1 MKQLRPGDILDNFQI
16 VEHVQSGGVANVYTA
31 KDVVYQDIVVLKVPH
46 EHILSQP
53 SLLYHHQNETNI
65 SHHLDHP
72 FIVRYLHRLKTHP
85 YLILE
90 YIDGTTL
97 RQQIDERGTISL
109 TETLMLCQQVAEA
122 LHYLHSQRVIHL
134 DLKPDNILI
143 TQSNNVKIIDF
154 GIARQLGTEDL
165 LSKDFKEPEGSAY
178 YISPEQLCGNRSCC
192 QSDIYSF
199 GIVVYEMLT
208 GNLPYP
214 KSTDLN
220 ELKQRLIKPPI
231 PPRHH
236 NHEIPP
242 TVQEVILK
250 ALAADPRKRYKTA
263 TDFTDA
269 LAGYQSGP
277 QTVLGRQTSRP
288 VSLLSINQSS
298 HHLDTINNTPFVPP
312 PLQLRKSILGCIANS
327 DNFQLIIEHLRREA
341 LINAAEITLLHVLE
355 EDSSDHVT
363 RARERAQEN
372 LNKRL
377 EEAITTFNRYDLY
390 PVIRLK
396 TGDPADVI
404 LDTAREISC
413 DLIVLGPPRTR
424 KFFSMLFHGSVLEK
438 VAGAGVANV
447 TVATTKPISNLPQ
460 KPVDTVL
467 TLQYVNEL
475 EIFLWDSWV
484 THLNSLADIP
494 QALTGIIEKPH
505 PHPLP
510 SCPFSLLLERVQQL
524 QIDEKLQHKLEN
536 CHIEFHLALDL
547 MTRKNVQGHQDI
559 VRNIYKYR
567 AIPLSIEF
575 KYLLMQLIMELRS
588 AVATSHLPFAYE

>member
-1 MKQLRPGDILDNFQI
+1 MKQLQPGDILDNFQI
-16 VEHVQSGGVANVYTA
+16 VQHVRSGGVANIYIA
-31 KDVVYQDIVVLKVPH
+31 KDVVYQDVVVLKVPR
-46 EHILSQP
+46 EDILSQP

-72 FIVRYLHRLKTHP
+72 FIVRYLNRLQTHS

-90 YIDGTTL
+90 YIEGITL
-97 RQQIDERGTISL
+97 RQRIDEQGTVSL
-109 TETLMLCQQVAEA
+109 IETLQLCQQVADA
-122 LHYLHSQRVIHL
+122 LHYLHSHRIIHL
-134 DLKPDNILI
+134 DLKPENILI
-143 TQSNNVKIIDF
+143 TRNNNIRIIDF
-154 GIARQLGTEDL
+154 GIARQIGTEDL

-178 YISPEQLCGNRSCC
+178 YISPEQLCGNRSCY
-192 QSDIYSF
+192 QSDIYSL
-199 GIVVYEMLT
+199 GVVVYEMLT

-220 ELKQRLIKPPI
+220 ELKQRLIKPPV

-236 NHEIPP
+236 NHDMPP

-250 ALAADPRKRYKTA
+250 ALAADPGKRYQTA
-263 TDFTDA
+263 IEFAVA
-269 LAGYQSGP
+269 LAGYQSVP
-277 QTVLGRQTSRP
+277 PTAVGRQTSRP
-288 VSLLSINQSS
+288 VSLLSIKQSS
-298 HHLDTINNTPFVPP
+298 HHLDTINNTPFMLPP
-312 PLQLRKSILGCIANS
+312 PQHKKCILGCIANS
-327 DNFQLIIEHLRREA
+327 DNFQLIIEHLKHEA
-341 LINAAEITLLHVLE
+341 LINGAEITLLHVLE

-363 RARERAQEN
+363 RARKRTQDN

-377 EEAITTFNRYDLY
+377 EEAIATFNRYELY

-413 DLIVLGPPRTR
+413 DLIVLGPPRNR
-424 KFFSMLFHGSVLEK
+424 KIFSLLLHGSVLEK

-447 TVATTKPISNLPQ
+447 TVASTKPTSTLPQ
-460 KPVDTVL
+460 KPDDTPL

-484 THLNSLADIP
+484 IHLNSLSGVS
-494 QALTGIIEKPH
+494 QVLTGIIEKPQ

-510 SCPFSLLLERVQQL
+510 SCPFSLLLDWVHHLDADKELQL
-524 QIDEKLQHKLEN
+524 RLEN
-536 CHIEFHLALDL
+536 CHNEFHLALDL
-547 MTRKNVQGHQDI
+547 MARNTLEGHHDI

-575 KYLLMQLIMELRS
+575 KHLLMQLIVALRS
-588 AVATSHLPFAYE
+588 AVAASHMPFTEE